1 MPVTFT
7 KHPGGHGAAGVLGV
21 GIPGFGYRMDIIW
34 LNFSAQLF
42 VLFIQTTEGAL
53 DRRSLPALFTNEHR
67 SPKVNTPRQRV
78 CSRLLQ
84 KVRFACCRHGM
95 RRAR

>member
-7 KHPGGHGAAGVLGV
+7 SIPEDMARQGMLGV
-21 GIPGFGYRMDIIW
+21 GIPGFGYRMDMIW